1 MEVSSYIVVLKEKA
15 FAWLDTSEQIQKILL
30 LGDYDSLESLLSQR
44 DEAINGYLDC
54 LDRLELK
61 VGSNS
66 KVEVGEKFLINLL
79 AYFESTG
86 DRALHKELLEVK
98 TCFDSIRKVDHKLQE
113 LAENIPK
120 QIKQNLLDVQ
130 KKKPAV
136 SAYQRTKFTP
146 LSQFQRFDRSE

>member
-61 VGSNS
+61 VCSNS

-79 AYFESTG
+79 N
-86 DRALHKELLEVK
+86 LQI
-98 TCFDSIRKVDHKLQE
+98 IRVD
-113 LAENIPK
+113 K
-120 QIKQNLLDVQ
+120 QI
-130 KKKPAV
+130 
-136 SAYQRTKFTP
+136 
-146 LSQFQRFDRSE
+146 